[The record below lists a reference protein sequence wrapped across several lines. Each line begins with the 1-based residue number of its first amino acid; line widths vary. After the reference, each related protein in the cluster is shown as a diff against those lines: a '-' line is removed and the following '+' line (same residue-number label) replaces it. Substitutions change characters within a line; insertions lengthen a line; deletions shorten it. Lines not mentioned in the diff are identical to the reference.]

1 MVFVYVVVQDVELR
15 PIAGP
20 LYPEVP
26 GLAACCDGV
35 RTWGY
40 SHPDLQ
46 ARDVGKHLCQDY
58 LGRRALGSYYLLT
71 GRRTRAERRGV
82 PTRGHRA
89 LDSLGRSSQRA

>member
-1 MVFVYVVVQDVELR
+1 MVFVCMVVQDVELR

-46 ARDVGKHLCQDY
+46 ARDVGKHLRHDW
-58 LGRRALGSYYLLT
+58 LGRRALGSYYLT
-71 GRRTRAERRGV
+71 GEQTLAERRGV